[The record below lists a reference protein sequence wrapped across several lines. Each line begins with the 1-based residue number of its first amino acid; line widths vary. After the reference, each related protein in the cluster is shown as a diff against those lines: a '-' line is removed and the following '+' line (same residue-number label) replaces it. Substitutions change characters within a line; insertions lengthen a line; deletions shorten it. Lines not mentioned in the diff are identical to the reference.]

1 MTTTAIILAAGR
13 GSRLRRYTEDCPK
26 CLTRLGGITLIDR
39 QLATLRGGGV
49 DDIVIATGYRAK
61 MLRLRGTRR
70 VHNPVWETTNM
81 VETLFRAEAEFS
93 DDMIVA
99 YSDIVYE
106 PRVLRALM
114 LSPHEISVVIDRG
127 WRSYWEHRFA
137 DPLVD
142 AESLRVDRDGRII
155 DIGGPVADIDEIEG
169 QYIGLMRFRD
179 TGVDMLRRARAA
191 LGAEKRSWMD
201 TRPVRKAF
209 LTDLLMELILRGEPV
224 HAVTVENGWLE
235 IDTVED
241 YETAS
246 GMFGDGTIRRFF
258 DPATTDGRETM

>member
-1 MTTTAIILAAGR
+1 M
-13 GSRLRRYTEDCPK
+13 
-26 CLTRLGGITLIDR
+26 TLIGR
-39 QLATLRGGGV
+39 QIATLRGAGV
-49 DDIVIATGYRAK
+49 TDIVIATGYRAE
-61 MLRLRGTRR
+61 MLRLPGTRR

-81 VETLFRAEAEFS
+81 VETLFCAEAEFS
-93 DDMIVA
+93 NDMIVA

-114 LSPHEISVVIDRG
+114 RSPHEISVVIDRR

-137 DPLVD
+137 DPLAD

-169 QYIGLMRFRD
+169 QYIGLIRFRG
-179 TGVDMLRRARAA
+179 TGVDTLRRARAA
-191 LGAEKRSWMD
+191 LGAVRRSWMG
-201 TRPVRKAF
+201 TRPVPKAY
-209 LTDLLMELILRGEPV
+209 LTDLLMEMILRGEPV

-246 GMFGDGTIRRFF
+246 SMFEDGTIRRFF
-258 DPATTDGRETM
+258 DPVTDETKV